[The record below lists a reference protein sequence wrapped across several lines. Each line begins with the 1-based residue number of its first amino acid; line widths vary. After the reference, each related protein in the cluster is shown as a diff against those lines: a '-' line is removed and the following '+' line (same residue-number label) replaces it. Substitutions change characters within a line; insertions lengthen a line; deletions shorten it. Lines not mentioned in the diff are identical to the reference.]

1 MHERIVILHY
11 CDKLLKSLDSKT
23 CMALKYHAT
32 LNSVSGLLNRNS
44 MIFRDGEQIQLKR
57 NLGHL
62 AAYIKVLNYINYRN
76 QDPVKEYELLLCA
89 ETVSIYT

>member
-1 MHERIVILHY
+1 
-11 CDKLLKSLDSKT
+11 
-23 CMALKYHAT
+23 MALKYHAT

-62 AAYIKVLNYINYRN
+62 AAYINVLNYIGYRN